1 MAVSWR
7 KAKEIKR
14 TGSETRLRR
23 PGQRRPHIIL
33 ANWLVQSDRLSRK
46 GKKRETRDIISQ
58 KSDVA
63 VQRQPQSHFNPDK
76 MCFSAENKNKNKKKK
91 NMRKRGN
98 YCRKE
103 YVVTGGSIL
112 FINQRRRDGE
122 QVGISMNAFNAECDR
137 ARHQTR
143 WKTATEWRYNFIC
156 SKRRKKKRPASCER
170 DRATVVVYTHTHMK
184 CERTIIIITVTPS
197 FDGTHSPSKTGYQ
210 LEKL

>member
-1 MAVSWR
+1 
-7 KAKEIKR
+7 
-14 TGSETRLRR
+14 
-23 PGQRRPHIIL
+23 
-33 ANWLVQSDRLSRK
+33 
-46 GKKRETRDIISQ
+46 
-58 KSDVA
+58 
-63 VQRQPQSHFNPDK
+63 
-76 MCFSAENKNKNKKKK
+76 
-91 NMRKRGN
+91 MRKKGN

-112 FINQRRRDGE
+112 FINQRRGDGE

-170 DRATVVVYTHTHMK
+170 DRATVVVYIHTHMK
-184 CERTIIIITVTPS
+184 CERTIIITVTPS
-197 FDGTHSPSKTGYQ
+197 FDGTHSLPKTGYQ